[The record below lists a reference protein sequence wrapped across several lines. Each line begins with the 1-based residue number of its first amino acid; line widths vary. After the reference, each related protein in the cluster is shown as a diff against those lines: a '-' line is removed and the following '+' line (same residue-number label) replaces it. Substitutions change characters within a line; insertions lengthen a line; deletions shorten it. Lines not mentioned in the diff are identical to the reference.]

1 MTKKPW
7 GLCLSSFLL
16 AWTLTPSALACAV
29 CFSAKNEASRLAFI
43 ITTAGLTL
51 LPLLF
56 IAWGVWWVVK
66 RERAQEPLDDAAR
79 NRSLLVEEDPSAA
92 LDRHSS

>member
-1 MTKKPW
+1 LVT
-7 GLCLSSFLL
+7 
-16 AWTLTPSALACAV
+16 ATVTQSALACAV
-29 CFSAKNEASRLAFI
+29 CFSAKNEASRFAFI
-43 ITTAGLTL
+43 ITTVGLTV

-79 NRSLLVEEDPSAA
+79 SKIALAEGSGPQGTSSSLASPVQ
-92 LDRHSS
+92 SS